1 MIKVDKIIPY
11 VCMCGITLSD
21 KSRSLKQHLK
31 TARHLNYI
39 DPSLI
44 IEYSCICGTILVDKH
59 RLSRHIKTIKHL
71 NKVGSCPPH
80 YWSIASAN
88 GPTSAGTCSKCAETR
103 HFDNSLQ
110 TGGGW
115 FLQMAEEKVTK
126 ENQEIKELEKLV
138 T

>member
-1 MIKVDKIIPY
+1 MEDCSWLYWCKY
-11 VCMCGITLSD
+11 
-21 KSRSLKQHLK
+21 
-31 TARHLNYI
+31 HLNLPEKVN
-39 DPSLI
+39 DGALKGSV
-44 IEYSCICGTILVDKH
+44 CHTILEVLLRKKH
-59 RLSRHIKTIKHL
+59 KKHLNAIYKLLDIEASEPIKRLTIKHL

-88 GPTSAGTCSKCAETR
+88 GPTSAGTCSKCGATKR
-103 HFDNSLQ
+103 FDNSLN

-115 FLQMAEEKVTK
+115 FLQMADEKATK